1 MTRARR
7 KIPSEA
13 CFEAPVVLTL
23 RRVVS
28 RAAPGERRAAPRRR
42 GDSLLTRKSASVVRK
57 WTEPRHPRRSV
68 LRLSARRR
76 VIIVGSSIVGGV
88 GAGWRRQFG
97 LHLVNVSAHWTTGG
111 KSVAEVEALVDAK
124 LGDLDS
130 FDAWLDFRV
139 TLVAADL
146 DSCVTSPPGAAPSG
160 VVSVVFFW
168 SSSCADGV
176 RSRIGSRVRKNKNVC
191 MCVCECVCVCVCVCL
206 CVCVCT

>member
-1 MTRARR
+1 M
-7 KIPSEA
+7 
-13 CFEAPVVLTL
+13 
-23 RRVVS
+23 
-28 RAAPGERRAAPRRR
+28 
-42 GDSLLTRKSASVVRK
+42 
-57 WTEPRHPRRSV
+57 

-88 GAGWRRQFG
+88 GAAWRRQFG

-146 DSCVTSPPGAAPSG
+146 DSCVTSPPRDRTLRCCVGRFSFG
-160 VVSVVFFW
+160 L
-168 SSSCADGV
+168 
-176 RSRIGSRVRKNKNVC
+176 RRVR
-191 MCVCECVCVCVCVCL
+191 MASALASAAE
-206 CVCVCT
+206 